1 MPGNPARV
9 QDLLK
14 LKEIWE
20 DLGLTVRAMEGWRDR
35 GRASGNSFE
44 VLGCHHTG
52 DAVDIDSTLRNG
64 RPGINGPLCNVALHK
79 NGDVVLV
86 ASGRAN
92 HFGCATWPNSRSL
105 GVEATGPQKTGAKFP
120 NRDAYELLAVGFCMF
135 KGNADPRK
143 VVKSDVGIPVHLVA
157 AHKEVGVGA
166 FEDGKF
172 RCNARTKKIYGRKP
186 DPTFEDADKVMTG
199 ALDHGFSVTGSGVR
213 LIDTFRARVHAR
225 MTSVGTLALSTI
237 SEEDDMTTDELLDA
251 LESPRGKA
259 ILRSVISAALG
270 TVIRGDEGTPGGGTH
285 PDNLRNIHKTVK
297 EIRDRLPG

>member
-9 QDLLK
+9 QDLLQ
-14 LKEIWE
+14 LKNIWE

-35 GRASGNSFE
+35 GRASGNTFE

-52 DAVDIDSTLRNG
+52 RSFNIDSTLRNG
-64 RPGINGPLCNVALHK
+64 RPGIKGPLCNVALHK

-86 ASGRAN
+86 ASGLAN
-92 HFGCATWPNSRSL
+92 HFGKATWRNGRSL
-105 GVEATGPQKTGAKFP
+105 GVEATGPQKTGVKFP

-157 AHKEVGVGA
+157 AHKEVAV
-166 FEDGKF
+166 FEDHPK
-172 RCNARTKKIYGRKP
+172 RYGRKP
-186 DPTFEDADKVMTG
+186 DPAFEDADQVMTG

-225 MTSVGTLALSTI
+225 MTSAATLGLSTI
-237 SEEDDMTTDELLDA
+237 GEEDDMTTDELLDA

-259 ILRSVISAALG
+259 ILRSVLSAALG
-270 TVIRGDEGTPGGGTH
+270 TVIRGDEGTPDGGTH
-285 PDNLRNIHKTVK
+285 PDNLRNINRTVK
-297 EIRDRLPG
+297 EIKDKLPG

>member
-1 MPGNPARV
+1 V
-9 QDLLK
+9 
-14 LKEIWE
+14 
-20 DLGLTVRAMEGWRDR
+20 
-35 GRASGNSFE
+35 
-44 VLGCHHTG
+44 
-52 DAVDIDSTLRNG
+52 
-64 RPGINGPLCNVALHK
+64 
-79 NGDVVLV
+79 
-86 ASGRAN
+86 
-92 HFGCATWPNSRSL
+92 
-105 GVEATGPQKTGAKFP
+105 KFP

-135 KGNADPRK
+135 KDNADPRK

-186 DPTFEDADKVMTG
+186 DPAFEDADQVMTG

-225 MTSVGTLALSTI
+225 MT

-270 TVIRGDEGTPGGGTH
+270 TVIRGDEGTPDGGAH
-285 PDNLRNIHKTVK
+285 PDNLRNIRTAVK
-297 EIRDRLPG
+297 EIRDKLPG